1 MILSGMQAFVVPH
14 TSTCVVHTHG
24 MIRNGDTIEI
34 SSPVFPSFDLTTNA
48 LTSSST
54 FFVDMK
60 ITNPNGYIEMDKD
73 FEAILV
79 CDDNDVTSMYVREK
93 IS

>member
-1 MILSGMQAFVVPH
+1 MILSNIQTFVVPH
-14 TSTCVVHTHG
+14 TSTCIVHTHG
-24 MIRNGDTIEI
+24 VIKNGDKIEI
-34 SSPVFPSFDLTTNA
+34 SSPTFPSFDLTTNA
-48 LTSSST
+48 LTSASK
-54 FFVDMK
+54 FFVEMK
-60 ITNPNGYIEMDKD
+60 ITNPNGYIETDED